1 MLGLTKSLAKEVGSR
16 GIRVNLVAP
25 GLIDSDMTRRMS
37 DQQKEKILSQT
48 ILNRLGNAE
57 VKLLWDIWY

>member
-1 MLGLTKSLAKEVGSR
+1 M
-16 GIRVNLVAP
+16 NLVAP